1 MNKSLSNNFRR
12 LSLIFIIGFTA
23 AQLQGQVN
31 LTSYH
36 QFNDSSKTNFN
47 PAMYDISDAKLDIAF
62 MNMDLGFHSNYKY
75 SDMIHKGTGIYSDSL
90 VLDFPK
96 FRNATGTANHFSI
109 GNNLTLFRVSL
120 KLGTASEE
128 TQYGGLPHHLTVG
141 LRYRVMTNMSFND
154 DFVTLFTQGNA
165 ATYSDLLTGSLGLN
179 ATAMRE
185 LSVGY
190 GRRINKRFWAGIN
203 LKYLQGYYNV
213 ATSKFNLGMQGV
225 DFENYIDVTSS
236 AEFRVSGPVTFEYD
250 TNQFISGAD
259 FTSPDFGLSD
269 MFFSKGNP
277 GIAVDLGIVYEAN
290 DRLVLSA
297 SLTDLGSIRWKEDAK
312 IIEQNAS
319 YRYNPAD
326 LSNSYDEE
334 LENYISPD
342 DVFDALTEDFKQ
354 SFKTYETESAYTQ
367 SLPYQF
373 YLGARYTLNPT
384 LNAGLVYTKQ
394 AFRHFDQ
401 DLVAASLNA
410 FMLNFLSISGNLILD
425 GNDTYFG
432 LGGSLTLG
440 SIQLS
445 MSLNNIKAVSDPAN
459 ANTGAIQFG
468 MRVRM

>member
-1 MNKSLSNNFRR
+1 MNKSFYNKFHR
-12 LSLIFIIGFTA
+12 LLLICLIFSVSQIHS
-23 AQLQGQVN
+23 QVN

-47 PAMYDISDAKLDIAF
+47 PAMYDNSDAKLDIAF

-75 SDMIHKGTGIYSDSL
+75 SDIIHKGTGVYSDSL

-96 FRNATGTANHFSI
+96 FRSATGTANHFSI
-109 GNNLTLFRVSL
+109 GNDLTLFRVSL
-120 KLGTASEE
+120 KLGTPNEK
-128 TQYGGLPHHLTVG
+128 TQYDELPHQLTVG
-141 LRYRVMTNMSFND
+141 LRYRVMTNMSFNN

-165 ATYSDLLTGSLGLN
+165 DTYTDLLTGSLGLN

-190 GRRINKRFWAGIN
+190 GRRMNKRFWAGIN
-203 LKYLQGYYNV
+203 LKYLQGYYNI

-277 GIAVDLGIVYEAN
+277 GVAVDLGIVYEPT
-290 DRLVLSA
+290 DGLVFSA
-297 SLTDLGSIRWKEDAK
+297 SLTDLGSIRWKEDSK
-312 IIEQNAS
+312 IIEQNTT

-326 LSNSYDEE
+326 LSDSYDEA

-342 DVFDALTEDFKQ
+342 DVLDALTEDFKQ
-354 SFKTYETESAYTQ
+354 SFKVYETELAYTQ
-367 SLPYQF
+367 SLPYQM
-373 YLGARYTLNPT
+373 YLGARYTINPK
-384 LNAGLVYTKQ
+384 LNAGLVYSKQ
-394 AFRHFDQ
+394 VFRHFDQ
-401 DLVAASLNA
+401 ELLATSLNA
-410 FMLNFLSISGNLILD
+410 FVLKFLSLSGNLVLD
-425 GNDTYFG
+425 GEDAYFG
-432 LGGSLTLG
+432 VGGSLSLG

-445 MSLNNIKAVSDPAN
+445 MALNNLNAVADPAN
-459 ANTGAIQFG
+459 ANTAAFKFG
-468 MRVRM
+468 LRIRI